1 MERYITQEQSYLAK
15 IGFLKFKDI
24 NIDSDIVKE
33 TGQNMYNVKFVF
45 DDDYVE
51 YGVISEDRLKVS
63 CGGGPF
69 GITYTLE
76 WVDEKTAENIRK
88 LKIVFEDLSQEII

>member
-33 TGQNMYNVKFVF
+33 TGQNMYNVKFGF
-45 DDDYVE
+45 EDDYVE
-51 YGVISEDRLKVS
+51 
-63 CGGGPF
+63 
-69 GITYTLE
+69 
-76 WVDEKTAENIRK
+76 
-88 LKIVFEDLSQEII
+88 

>member
-1 MERYITQEQSYLAK
+1 MERYITLKFWYLAK

-33 TGQNMYNVKFVF
+33 IGQNMYNVKFYF

-51 YGVISEDRLKVS
+51 Y
-63 CGGGPF
+63 
-69 GITYTLE
+69 
-76 WVDEKTAENIRK
+76 
-88 LKIVFEDLSQEII
+88 